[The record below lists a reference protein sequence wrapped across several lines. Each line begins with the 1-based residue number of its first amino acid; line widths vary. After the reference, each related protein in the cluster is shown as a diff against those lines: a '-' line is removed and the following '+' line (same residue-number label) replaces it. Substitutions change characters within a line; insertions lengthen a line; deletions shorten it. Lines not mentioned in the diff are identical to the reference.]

1 MRMKRT
7 AMLLAA
13 GALVGV
19 SACGGG
25 GDDSGSEPEGIE
37 GADTAGAAG
46 GKLVEDATAPA
57 PEVEGAE
64 KGGTA
69 TVIADVA
76 PTTLDPTRAY
86 YTDSVSIMSGL
97 VTRSLTQYRYNPDNG
112 QMELVPDMAVG
123 LGQPNEDFTEWTF
136 ELRDGL
142 KYEDG
147 SAVKAEDVAY
157 AVMRSF
163 AIDELPD
170 GPTYNTQFFL
180 NGDKYK
186 GPYQDGTDY
195 KGVEVDGNKVTI
207 KMGKPFGDLPYYVSF
222 PQFTAIPQAKDK
234 NPQQYGSHPMATGP
248 YKFAD
253 YKQGQYLKLAKNE
266 YWDPETDPAR
276 HQYVD
281 GWDFQWGQD
290 QAAMDQTMLDDTGTA
305 QTTLSYTDV
314 SPAAYK
320 QAKESGRLVEGVAPC
335 TYMWFI
341 DQTKIKDKLVR
352 EALSWA
358 FPYQAFWK
366 ASGQIAGVTRLPS
379 TSILPPGT
387 AGRVE
392 YEYPEGQDGQTTDPA
407 KAKALLEEAGAM
419 GYEISWPYA
428 RDDKQQVAAMTKVKQ
443 GLEEA
448 GFTAKPYATTT
459 DAFRD
464 VYSDYDAPINVR
476 SGSGWCSDWPSGS
489 SWFPA
494 QWDGDLVG
502 VNGMPNPANFKQADV
517 DQQMDKILST
527 MSGQEANESQAWG
540 KLDKHIQTE
549 YYPAIT
555 VGYDG
560 VAVLHGSKLG
570 GAAINNVT
578 GEPYYP
584 NIYVTE

>member
-1 MRMKRT
+1 MRLKRT
-7 AMLLAA
+7 AIVLAA
-13 GALVGV
+13 GALLGV

-25 GDDSGSEPEGIE
+25 DSGSSETEQIE

-46 GKLVEDATAPA
+46 GELVEDAEAPA
-57 PEVEGAE
+57 PEVEGAQE
-64 KGGTA
+64 GGTA
-69 TVIADVA
+69 TVVSDVA
-76 PTTLDPTRAY
+76 PSTLDPTRSY

-97 VTRSLTQYRYNPDNG
+97 VTRSLTQYRYNPDTK
-112 QMELVPDMAVG
+112 QMELVPDMATG

-147 SAVKAEDVAY
+147 SDVKAEDVAY

-180 NGDKYK
+180 DGDKYK
-186 GPYQDGTDY
+186 GPFKDGTNY
-195 KGVEVDGNKVTI
+195 KGVEVNGNKITL
-207 KMGKPFGDLPYYVSF
+207 KMRKPFGDLPYYASF
-222 PQFTAIPQAKDK
+222 PAFTAIPQSKDK
-234 NPQQYGSHPMATGP
+234 NPQQYGNHPMATGP

-253 YKQGQYLKLAKNE
+253 YKQGQYLKLEKNE
-266 YWDPETDPAR
+266 NWDPETDTTR

-290 QAAMDQTMLDDTGTA
+290 QAAMDQTMIDDTGDA

-314 SPAAYK
+314 APAAY
-320 QAKESGRLVEGVAPC
+320 QEAKESGRLVEGVAPC

-341 DQTKIKDKLVR
+341 DQTKIKDKRVR

-358 FPYQAFWK
+358 FPYESYWK
-366 ASGQIAGVTRLPS
+366 ADGQINGVTRLPS

-392 YEYPEGQDGQTTDPA
+392 YEYPKGQDGQTTDA
-407 KAKALLEEAGAM
+407 EKAKALLEEAGKV

-428 RDDKQQVAAMTKVKQ
+428 RDDKQKVAAMKVVKA

-476 SGSGWCSDWPSGS
+476 SDSGWCSDWPSGS

-502 VNGMPNPANFKQADV
+502 VNGMPNPANFKEADV
-517 DQQMDKILST
+517 DKQMDKILST
-527 MSGQEANESQAWG
+527 MSGDEANESKAWG
-540 KLDKHIQTE
+540 ELDKLIQTK
-549 YYPAIT
+549 YYPAVT

-560 VAVLHGSKLG
+560 VAVMRGSKVDG
-570 GAAINNVT
+570 VVINNVT

-584 NIYVTE
+584 NIFIKE